1 MGLDSLRSDIVFIEE
16 NSKQETNL
24 AEVERLTNEF
34 IDQCYSMLP
43 ELSKEGLPA
52 A

>member
-1 MGLDSLRSDIVFIEE
+1 
-16 NSKQETNL
+16 
-24 AEVERLTNEF
+24 VERIANDF